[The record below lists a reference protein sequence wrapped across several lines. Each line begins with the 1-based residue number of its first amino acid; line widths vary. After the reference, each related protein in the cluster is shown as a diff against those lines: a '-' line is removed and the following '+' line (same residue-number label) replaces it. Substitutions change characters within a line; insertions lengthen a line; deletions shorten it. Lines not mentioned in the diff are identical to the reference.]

1 MTTSANR
8 LMRAAAVGLG
18 LMMPMQLVLADSD
31 SDSYRSLS
39 AEWWQ
44 WALSIPPSANPLADA
59 TGEKCMVGQHGSVWF
74 LAGIFNSGDATVRSC
89 SVPKGKALFFP
100 IVNSVNVDTP
110 NICGQGSAHASVGDL
125 RAGAA
130 AFIDGVTKISAEVDG
145 KPIRNLRRVRS
156 KVFAV
161 ALPEDNLFDAP
172 CSGQKNPNVPA
183 GVFAP
188 AIDDG
193 YYVRLNP
200 LKAGEHTVRFH
211 AERPKQKPEEQDF
224 RLDVTYNLTV
234 VPGMV
239 DSDDEEGD

>member
-1 MTTSANR
+1 MTTQNGQR
-8 LMRAAAVGLG
+8 FIRAAAVALG
-18 LMMPMQLVLADSD
+18 LLAPMQQVLADSD
-31 SDSYRSLS
+31 FDTLRTLS

-74 LAGIFNSGDATVRSC
+74 LAGIFNSGEPTVRSC

-110 NICGQGSAHASVGDL
+110 NICGQGSAHVSVDDL
-125 RAGAA
+125 RTGAA
-130 AFIDGVTKISAEVDG
+130 AFIDGATKLSAEVDG
-145 KPIRNLRRVRS
+145 KPIRNLRRVKS

-172 CSGQKNPNVPA
+172 CIAAKLGNVPA

-188 AIDDG
+188 AVDDG
-193 YYVRLNP
+193 YYVRLKP
-200 LKAGEHTVRFH
+200 LKAGRHTVHFH
-211 AERPKQKPEEQDF
+211 AENPSQSF
-224 RLDVTYNLTV
+224 VLDVTYNLTV

-239 DSDDEEGD
+239 DSDDEEDD